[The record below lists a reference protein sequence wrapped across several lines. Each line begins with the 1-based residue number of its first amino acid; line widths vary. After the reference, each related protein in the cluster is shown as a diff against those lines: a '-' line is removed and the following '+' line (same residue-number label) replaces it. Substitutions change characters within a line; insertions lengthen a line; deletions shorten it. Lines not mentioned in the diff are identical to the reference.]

1 MYSSEQCEDC
11 VLNEAGV
18 HSTQGTTAKFS
29 GQLQQSSLGLVMIHV
44 TVCTFYILSSG
55 ICTNVKCDVVNKE
68 R

>member
-44 TVCTFYILSSG
+44 TVYIFYSISSG